1 MPPKILSNKLLKLY
15 SCQTG
20 FSFPNSLKTSLIFP
34 FIFSPSISKIA
45 SIIMAY
51 NITKFYNGK
60 PQRTVRL
67 AGACMYLLY
76 SFIDES
82 QVSCGLLFQKS
93 WLSFWKEEK

>member
-1 MPPKILSNKLLKLY
+1 
-15 SCQTG
+15 
-20 FSFPNSLKTSLIFP
+20 
-34 FIFSPSISKIA
+34 
-45 SIIMAY
+45 MAY